1 MLAATQPDAAPT
13 WPTTVSTFYFYC
25 RFNSIRFESKPEPN
39 LFLCHQLNQGALHSK
54 SINALRFSSI
64 STVTC
69 CGFFSVPYFFLLLSY
84 FCCHYEKRKLQ
95 LKTNNTTK
103 FLWFFVTLTG
113 RYIGKM
119 ISFFYRNNKW
129 RSMNPTLMKSLS
141 FLHLFPIY
149 YEGDMG
155 HGWMSCMLTTF
166 VPCRFL

>member
-1 MLAATQPDAAPT
+1 MLATTQPDAAPT

-69 CGFFSVPYFFLLLSY
+69 CGFFSVPYFFLLLLSY

-103 FLWFFVTLTG
+103 FLWFFVTLMG

-119 ISFFYRNNKW
+119 ISFFYRNNK
-129 RSMNPTLMKSLS
+129 
-141 FLHLFPIY
+141 
-149 YEGDMG
+149 
-155 HGWMSCMLTTF
+155 
-166 VPCRFL
+166 